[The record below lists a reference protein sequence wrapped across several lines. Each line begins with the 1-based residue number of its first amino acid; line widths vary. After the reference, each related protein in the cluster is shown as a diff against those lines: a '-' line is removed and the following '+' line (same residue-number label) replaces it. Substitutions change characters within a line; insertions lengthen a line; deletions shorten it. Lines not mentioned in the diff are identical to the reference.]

1 MNMLQEMMWNP
12 VATVE
17 RALPAVNIR
26 KNDEVFEVV
35 VSVPGYDADRLEMTW
50 EDKVL
55 NIRGSQGTADR
66 ETDGWAYL
74 RREIRTPGFHYR
86 VQLPAGANESQIAAE
101 LKDGLL
107 TVRVPMV
114 PKRTIP
120 IQIDTKTVPISEAS
134 QS

>member
-1 MNMLQEMMWNP
+1 MSLLQEMMWNP
-12 VATVE
+12 VASVE
-17 RALPAVNIR
+17 STLPAVNIR
-26 KNDEVFEVV
+26 KNEEAFEVL
-35 VSVPGYDADRLEMTW
+35 VSVPGYDANRLEMTW

-55 NIRGSQGTADR
+55 NVRGTAVTTEPDS
-66 ETDGWAYL
+66 EGWSYL

-86 VQLPAGANESQIAAE
+86 VQLPAGANESEIAAE

-107 TVRVPMV
+107 KIRVPMV

-120 IQIDTKTVPISEAS
+120 IQIETHQVPIGNGS

>member
-1 MNMLQEMMWNP
+1 MSMLQEMMWNP
-12 VATVE
+12 VAAVE
-17 RALPAVNIR
+17 SALPAVNIR
-26 KNDEVFEVV
+26 KNDEAFEVV

-55 NIRGSQGTADR
+55 NIRGSAMTADR
-66 ETDGWAYL
+66 ENDGWTYL

-86 VQLPAGANESQIAAE
+86 VQLPAGANESEVAAE
-101 LKDGLL
+101 LQDGLL
-107 TVRVPMV
+107 KIRVPMV

-120 IQIDTKTVPISEAS
+120 IQIDTKKVSISDGS